1 MYEYNIF
8 VINNLIYSIMEKR
21 TITRFM
27 AIFLMVMMAFGAFS
41 QQLVPDFFNYQAI
54 VRDSDGNIVADQSVT
69 VRMTFMDGTTVV
81 TTEDYMV
88 STNDYGLITL
98 AADLLPAEFIGT
110 YYADPS
116 IKIEIDFGSG
126 FVNLGENDLASVPY
140 AMQAGNVATLNG
152 NELTVGTGGTVTIP
166 DAALVGQNAADIVT
180 LQGQVLTI
188 ESTITLMGTTVADH
202 TTRIEALENAGFIT
216 SETDPVFA
224 ASAAANIN
232 QVFINNWNM
241 AYGWGNHA
249 TVGYLTSY
257 TETDPVFG
265 ISIAATITGSDVG
278 NWNMAYGWGDHSQA
292 GYLTSFTESDPVFG
306 VSVAASIT
314 GSDVTN
320 WNMAYGWGDHSQVGY
335 LTSFTELD
343 PVFGVSV
350 AAAITGSDVTNWD
363 AAYGWGNHASV
374 GYLTAETDPIFGVST
389 AAAITGSDVTNWNT
403 AYGWGDHSLVGYLT
417 SFTELDP
424 VFGASIAA
432 AITGSD
438 VGNWNTA
445 FGWGDHGIVGYLTA
459 EADPYFVA
467 STAYGITDSD
477 VDNWDEAFGWGDHG
491 LVGYLTAE
499 TDPFFVASTAYGIT
513 DSDVDNWDEAFG
525 WGDHQPAITALQ
537 SELDVTQNGA
547 GLTASG
553 TYVADITSHY
563 MQTATSL
570 FNADQSLD
578 NAIFSVN
585 TQVNTNTSN
594 ISQNTSDIADNAAAI
609 ATNAANIAQNASDI
623 DDNETAI
630 AANAANIAQNASDIA
645 TNAAGIAANAA
656 QIATNVVNIATNASG
671 ISSNF
676 ALIGANQ
683 VAIAQNASDIASNA
697 VNIAQNASD
706 ISSTQAELDVTQVG
720 AGLNPDG
727 TYGTPTKAY
736 NYIGTASSLFN
747 ADVLLDAQVKI
758 NEDNIAGNLLLIMDN
773 ADNIASNA
781 SDIVSNY
788 NLINDN
794 SHWIFDEDQD
804 TYITVEET
812 ADEDK
817 IHIYQDGTEVLRI
830 PQKGVLEMLGKSL
843 AIGEGS
849 GINQVNAE
857 GKNTFIGSY
866 AGHNTTIGINNLFIG
881 NSAGK
886 ANTSGSNNLYIG
898 NEAGLLNAAGSE
910 NTFIGAASGRAS
922 QLNSG
927 NTFIGARSGFS
938 SDEGSNNTYIGIN
951 AGYNSDEGSSNVLIG
966 ANVGYELTTGEAN
979 TYIGNLA
986 GYNSTTGYRNAYVGF
1001 QAGYYNSTGSH
1012 NTFLGNEA
1020 GYWET
1025 GSDKLYIA
1033 NDRGGNLANGR
1044 EVALIYGEFDNDILH
1059 LNAITTVT
1067 NTLQAGESP
1076 DHSIGDAA
1084 FIVDGGAYIY
1094 RNFYVNEQTFL
1105 DQTTIDVNDG
1115 EFLIHDGEGYPSA
1128 STNGIMADV
1137 NGYIGLVS
1145 SVNSGDAQTGIQ
1157 TIDEDNRPTAAI
1169 SINAVV
1175 GGVDIQAGD
1184 DIAIDAQTV
1193 YINGVDAAKG
1203 SNMAVGIGTD
1213 NTDGNIHI
1221 GHDTGDRIINIGLE
1235 DEGSAYTDEVN
1246 IEAEEINTFSE
1257 NSTNIYAGED
1267 VDIHAEEQV
1276 LVTAEATDNA
1286 VQGTGGAD
1294 ASIQF
1299 TTGAGG
1305 LDMNVGLDIA
1315 MDATNIYG
1323 AATESI
1329 SLDAVTT
1336 SNFTVSTGDLQL
1348 QTSSA
1353 DIYVDANDQV
1363 FITGDNATDAT
1374 VGTTQTGAIQLTA
1387 VNGGVDVSAG
1397 LDVTVD
1403 AANTIYLN
1411 GGAAAKAAGLSVGIA
1426 TDNTNGDVNIAF
1438 DNGTRDV
1445 RIGQYE
1451 LTGAYTN
1458 QIIVGANTYSLH
1470 THGNTTILSDAQID
1484 MDAIDILGDA
1494 TGLISFQAVNTSDFT
1509 VETGD
1514 LNLIT
1519 QTGTVDVDAA
1529 TNVEVTA
1536 SNVVDV
1542 DAGDNIFL
1550 TSAGTV
1556 DAAAGT
1562 GDAAAI
1568 QINAPSGGLDMEV
1581 QQTVAIDATDI
1592 VGTTSQ
1598 AISWNAVTNSNFTV
1612 ETGDLT
1618 LDANTANVYVEAA
1631 TNIEETASA
1640 DILLTAG
1647 DDAEISAGD
1656 HVLID
1661 ADGTVDAA
1669 VGTGTN
1675 ATVQINSDG
1684 GIDMEAD
1691 LDVAID
1697 AANTIYLN
1705 GGAAAKAA
1713 GLAVSIGSDDTNGD
1727 IYIAYD
1733 EGVRDVNI
1741 GQYEAAGSYTNALT
1755 IGANTLNSHTH
1766 GATSFVS
1773 DDNVVMTASETM
1785 DLNANI
1791 IDADA
1796 TLGIT
1801 LDAGAASHFVTS
1813 AGNLLLDAEAAN
1825 VVVDGHTGVYV
1836 DATGTTAPVEINA
1849 TGLIN
1854 IGNDNVNQNINMG
1867 TAGNRTINIG
1877 NDGATLVD
1885 VNATD
1890 IYLDAGNNVDIDA
1903 ADVVSIDAVNTSNFT
1918 VSTGDLD
1925 LITTVGT
1932 VDIDAG
1938 DNVEITAASDV
1949 DIDGTNILADA
1960 TDQISLDAVN
1970 TSNFTVSTGD
1980 LQLYTGIADVDI
1992 DAADQFLVDADG
2004 TQDAAAGTGTL
2015 AAIQLTS
2022 AGGIDLEAAD
2032 DIAIDGTT
2040 VYINGV
2046 DAAKGTNL
2054 AIGIGTDNTS
2064 GNIQIGYDQGARN
2077 INIGQYEAA
2086 GGYTSA
2092 ITIGGNTLTSH
2103 TYSNTDIETEANMI
2117 LDAAVDIDMDAGHD
2131 LLITVASDVDIDGTN
2146 ILVDASALVNIQA
2159 NRIQAFADDYI
2170 QLDATNLMNID
2181 GDNVDIDATTDV
2193 FVTGGNDV
2201 DIDAFQDVTIDGN
2214 TVFINGS
2221 AAKGTNTA
2229 IGIGTTSNSGNI
2241 EIGTAGNRVI
2251 AIGSS
2256 VADVLG
2262 MDAEVV
2268 EIDAETS
2275 MDLVSNGTMTMSSAE
2290 AMALNSAKGFT
2301 LYGAESSS
2309 IGSGINLSVD
2319 ANTNLNLGTVEADAI
2334 NVGQSGIPT
2343 NIDGTLDVDEGVVLH
2358 STLDVDGA
2366 TTLDQTTITTSATEP
2381 FTVNGTGVMDVNVAT
2396 DVSGILTVSNATPS
2410 GGYTSGALLVAG
2422 GVGIGEDLYV
2432 NQNLFVDGQTHLD
2445 QTTINTTDGQ
2455 FTVNGTGTT
2464 FIEPDGAAFF
2474 RSRTNTVY
2482 IGDGT
2487 TAAVSIGTATNTT
2500 GVVGHFDVDG
2510 ITNLDRTNIL
2520 TNDGAFTVSGTSG
2533 ISFTVTGDVAM
2544 TPTGSVNINP
2554 TVGTNIGTTAGAIE
2568 IGRTGINTSVNG
2580 SMTVDQNFTAT
2591 GDITTTGGYFN
2602 GIVGATGDRDLIWG
2616 STITGTTIT
2625 DGTASLNAGALTGI
2639 TSISASGNITTTG
2652 GYFNGVLGASGDA
2665 DAAFVTD
2672 IEASSSMILDN
2683 GSHRWRIVIDGSGNL
2698 DFDYWNGTTWVNATE
2713 MVHP

>member
-8 VINNLIYSIMEKR
+8 VINNLIDSIMEKR

-81 TTEDYMV
+81 STEDYMV

-152 NELTVGTGGTVTIP
+152 NDLTVGTGNTVTIP

-180 LQGQVLTI
+180 MQGQVLTI

-249 TVGYLTSY
+249 TAGYLTSY

-265 ISIAATITGSDVG
+265 ISVAAAITGSDVG

-292 GYLTSFTESDPVFG
+292 GYLTSFTESDPIFG
-306 VSVAASIT
+306 VSTAASIT

-320 WNMAYGWGDHSQVGY
+320 WNMAYGWGDHSQAGYLTSFTELDPVFGVSVAAAITGSDVTNWDAAFGWGDHSQVGY

-363 AAYGWGNHASV
+363 AA
-374 GYLTAETDPIFGVST
+374 F
-389 AAAITGSDVTNWNT
+389 
-403 AYGWGDHSLVGYLT
+403 GWGDHSQVGYLT
-417 SFTELDP
+417 SFTETDP
-424 VFGASIAA
+424 IWTAEKGDYYTASDVEDLPVSTFDNDAGY
-432 AITGSD
+432 ITGFTETDPIWTADKVDYYTASD
-438 VGNWNTA
+438 VE
-445 FGWGDHGIVGYLTA
+445 DLPV
-459 EADPYFVA
+459 
-467 STAYGITDSD
+467 STF
-477 VDNWDEAFGWGDHG
+477 DNDA
-491 LVGYLTAE
+491 GYLTAE

-563 MQTATSL
+563 MQTAISL

-623 DDNETAI
+623 DDNEIAI

-671 ISSNF
+671 IASNF
-676 ALIGANQ
+676 VLIGANQ
-683 VAIAQNASDIASNA
+683 LAIAQNASDIASNA

-727 TYGTPTKAY
+727 TYPGGPVKSF
-736 NYIGTASSLFN
+736 NYISTASSLYH
-747 ADVLLDAQVKI
+747 ADQLLDAQVKI

-817 IHIYQDGTEVLRI
+817 IHIYQNGNEVLRI
-830 PQKGVLEMLGKSL
+830 PKKGVLEMLGKSL

-866 AGHNTTIGINNLFIG
+866 AGHNTTVGINNLFIG

-886 ANTSGSNNLYIG
+886 ANTTGSNNLYIG

-966 ANVGYELTTGEAN
+966 ANVGYELTSGEAN

-1145 SVNSGDAQTGIQ
+1145 SVNSGNAQTGIQ

-1169 SINAVV
+1169 SLNAVV

-1203 SNMAVGIGTD
+1203 SDMAVGIGTD
-1213 NTDGNIHI
+1213 DTDGNIHI
-1221 GHDTGDRIINIGLE
+1221 GHDEGDRIINIGYE
-1235 DEGSAYTDEVN
+1235 AEGSAFTDAVN
-1246 IEAEEINTFSE
+1246 VAAEEINTYSE
-1257 NSTNIYAGED
+1257 NNTNISAGDD
-1267 VDIHAEEQV
+1267 VDIFAEEQI
-1276 LVTAEATDNA
+1276 LVTAEAIDNA

-1336 SNFTVSTGDLQL
+1336 SNFTVSTGDL
-1348 QTSSA
+1348 
-1353 DIYVDANDQV
+1353 
-1363 FITGDNATDAT
+1363 
-1374 VGTTQTGAIQLTA
+1374 
-1387 VNGGVDVSAG
+1387 
-1397 LDVTVD
+1397 
-1403 AANTIYLN
+1403 
-1411 GGAAAKAAGLSVGIA
+1411 
-1426 TDNTNGDVNIAF
+1426 
-1438 DNGTRDV
+1438 
-1445 RIGQYE
+1445 
-1451 LTGAYTN
+1451 
-1458 QIIVGANTYSLH
+1458 
-1470 THGNTTILSDAQID
+1470 
-1484 MDAIDILGDA
+1484 
-1494 TGLISFQAVNTSDFT
+1494 
-1509 VETGD
+1509 
-1514 LNLIT
+1514 
-1519 QTGTVDVDAA
+1519 
-1529 TNVEVTA
+1529 
-1536 SNVVDV
+1536 
-1542 DAGDNIFL
+1542 
-1550 TSAGTV
+1550 
-1556 DAAAGT
+1556 
-1562 GDAAAI
+1562 
-1568 QINAPSGGLDMEV
+1568 
-1581 QQTVAIDATDI
+1581 
-1592 VGTTSQ
+1592 
-1598 AISWNAVTNSNFTV
+1598 
-1612 ETGDLT
+1612 
-1618 LDANTANVYVEAA
+1618 
-1631 TNIEETASA
+1631 
-1640 DILLTAG
+1640 
-1647 DDAEISAGD
+1647 
-1656 HVLID
+1656 
-1661 ADGTVDAA
+1661 
-1669 VGTGTN
+1669 
-1675 ATVQINSDG
+1675 
-1684 GIDMEAD
+1684 
-1691 LDVAID
+1691 
-1697 AANTIYLN
+1697 
-1705 GGAAAKAA
+1705 
-1713 GLAVSIGSDDTNGD
+1713 
-1727 IYIAYD
+1727 
-1733 EGVRDVNI
+1733 
-1741 GQYEAAGSYTNALT
+1741 
-1755 IGANTLNSHTH
+1755 
-1766 GATSFVS
+1766 
-1773 DDNVVMTASETM
+1773 
-1785 DLNANI
+1785 
-1791 IDADA
+1791 
-1796 TLGIT
+1796 
-1801 LDAGAASHFVTS
+1801 
-1813 AGNLLLDAEAAN
+1813 
-1825 VVVDGHTGVYV
+1825 
-1836 DATGTTAPVEINA
+1836 
-1849 TGLIN
+1849 
-1854 IGNDNVNQNINMG
+1854 
-1867 TAGNRTINIG
+1867 
-1877 NDGATLVD
+1877 
-1885 VNATD
+1885 
-1890 IYLDAGNNVDIDA
+1890 
-1903 ADVVSIDAVNTSNFT
+1903 
-1918 VSTGDLD
+1918 D

-1960 TDQISLDAVN
+1960 SNQISLDAVN

-1980 LQLYTGIADVDI
+1980 LQLYTGTADVDI
-1992 DAADQFLVDADG
+1992 NAADQFLVDADG

-2117 LDAAVDIDMDAGHD
+2117 LDAAVDVDMDAGHD
-2131 LLITVASDVDIDGTN
+2131 VLITAASDVDIDAVNINGDATGSINLDADAVSHFNTSSGNLTFEAEADDVWIDGATGVDINAAGGAINIGNDADAQNINIGTAGARTITVGN
-2146 ILVDASALVNIQA
+2146 NGATEVQIDADLVDINSDNAVTIDAAAASNFTTTSGNLT
-2159 NRIQAFADDYI
+2159 
-2170 QLDATNLMNID
+2170 LSATNAAGDVNVAAGNEID
-2181 GDNVDIDATTDV
+2181 LTATASIVDINGAGVDIDAT
-2193 FVTGGNDV
+2193 GANN
-2201 DIDAFQDVTIDGN
+2201 VTIDG
-2214 TVFINGS
+2214 TQVFINGS

-2229 IGIGTTSNSGNI
+2229 VGIGTNNASGNI
-2241 EIGTAGNRVI
+2241 LIGNDDGAREIKIGKDGATTEVDLAANMISVVSSSETVLVGGAKLFGTA
-2251 AIGSS
+2251 S
-2256 VADVLG
+2256 DVELKANEDMLVHSLG
-2262 MDAEVV
+2262 
-2268 EIDAETS
+2268 T
-2275 MDLVSNGTMTMSSAE
+2275 LTMSSAE

-2309 IGSGINLSVD
+2309 IGSGINLNVD

-2381 FTVNGTGVMDVNVAT
+2381 FTVNGTGVMDVNVPT
-2396 DVSGILTVSNATPS
+2396 DVSGILTVSNATGS
-2410 GGYTSGALLVAG
+2410 TGYGNGALIVAG
-2422 GVGIGEDLYV
+2422 GAGIGENLYV
-2432 NQNLFVDGQTHLD
+2432 NGALDVNGATTLD
-2445 QTTINTTDGQ
+2445 QTTI
-2455 FTVNGTGTT
+2455 
-2464 FIEPDGAAFF
+2464 
-2474 RSRTNTVY
+2474 S
-2482 IGDGT
+2482 
-2487 TAAVSIGTATNTT
+2487 
-2500 GVVGHFDVDG
+2500 
-2510 ITNLDRTNIL
+2510 
-2520 TNDGAFTVSGTSG
+2520 TNDGAFNVAGTNGVEISPNASVDIRSNGGGAVNIGYVGTGANTATVRIGTTGVTTTTFNGAVYSSDRTYLDQTD
-2533 ISFTVTGDVAM
+2533 ISTIEGPFTVA
-2544 TPTGSVNINP
+2544 
-2554 TVGTNIGTTAGAIE
+2554 GTNNISLNSAGTINVGNTAGAIE
-2568 IGRTGINTSVNG
+2568 IGRNGQTTSVNG
-2580 SMTVDQNFTAT
+2580 SMTIDQSLT
-2591 GDITTTGGYFN
+2591 
-2602 GIVGATGDRDLIWG
+2602 V
-2616 STITGTTIT
+2616 TGTIQGGTIT

-2652 GYFNGVLGASGDA
+2652 GYFNGVLGASGDR
-2665 DAAFVTD
+2665 DAAYVTELNASGD
-2672 IEASSSMILDN
+2672 IRAAGVNNNTLVLGPTN
-2683 GSHRWRIVIDGSGNL
+2683 GYYWRMLINASGNL
-2698 DFDYWNGTTWVNATE
+2698 EFQYSTDGASWTAGQTFT
-2713 MVHP
+2713 HP